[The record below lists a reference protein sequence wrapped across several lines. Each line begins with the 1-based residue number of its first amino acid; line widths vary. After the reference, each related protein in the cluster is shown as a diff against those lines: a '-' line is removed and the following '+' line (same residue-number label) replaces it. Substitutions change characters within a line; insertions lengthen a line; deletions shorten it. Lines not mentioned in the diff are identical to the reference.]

1 MGGRWRLRNHADHHS
16 FVAMIMKA
24 PQGLQA
30 AEKDA
35 YEMGFN
41 LRRK

>member
-1 MGGRWRLRNHADHHS
+1 
-16 FVAMIMKA
+16 MIMKA